1 MNILNLTE
9 PRHRTGFF
17 VSGDKRSGSG
27 ALIRGGSDKP
37 YLLNH
42 SDLSDKQTMRSYLW
56 ILNLRVKGDAAN
68 LLI

>member
-17 VSGDKRSGSG
+17 VSGDKRPGSG

-42 SDLSDKQTMRSYLW
+42 SDLSDKR
-56 ILNLRVKGDAAN
+56 NR
-68 LLI
+68 LI